1 MRKRKVQIP
10 APPEG
15 IVRACS
21 GIVESVHLSPFC
33 DYIANASLVIGE
45 NYATDDTSETE
56 RKKLVEAVKL
66 NLINRKEYPYTLLQR
81 KYNLPLDIRS
91 FLWEKRRFVY
101 HLATLC
107 GFLPKEECESF

>member
-1 MRKRKVQIP
+1 MRKRTVKIP

-15 IVRACS
+15 VVRACS
-21 GIVESVHLSPFC
+21 GIVESVHLPPFD
-33 DYIANASLVIGE
+33 DYIASASLMIGE
-45 NYATDDTSETE
+45 NYAADAASERE
-56 RKKLVEAVKL
+56 RAKLVEAVKL

-101 HLATLC
+101 NLAILC
-107 GFLPKEECESF
+107 GFLPKQACESF